1 MLYWPVIEFFGIFT
15 SLFLK
20 NFGKKLNIID
30 VYKFNMI
37 LVTNDDGYNS
47 VGIKQLYK
55 NAAMIDEAVM
65 VAPDS
70 MRSASGMTITFTRPM
85 RIQSLKNMGINGYS
99 ISGYPADTIT
109 IAQNVILPGRKI
121 DLVASGIN
129 LGSNISLRS
138 IYASGTISAAMAAAL
153 KGIKSMAF
161 SMVTD
166 KINANEDSDFTKAGI
181 YSRYIMEEY
190 FQNGF
195 PENADILNINFPGT
209 ITDDTEIKVVPMAT
223 SVFHDYLVHNTDPN
237 GKDYYWLGNEIE
249 KQEDKNTDYYVLM
262 EENNISV
269 TPLSIHGHSVT
280 DYRPTEKF
288 FDRVDDRVLANE
300 NGVA

>member
-1 MLYWPVIEFFGIFT
+1 
-15 SLFLK
+15 
-20 NFGKKLNIID
+20 
-30 VYKFNMI
+30 MI
-37 LVTNDDGYNS
+37 LVTNDDGYNA
-47 VGIKQLYK
+47 VGIKELYK
-55 NAAMIDEAVM
+55 NASLIDEAVM

-85 RIQSLKNMGINGYS
+85 RIQPIKNYGIKGYA

-138 IYASGTISAAMAAAL
+138 LYASGTISAAMAAAL
-153 KGIKSMAF
+153 RGIKSMAF
-161 SMVTD
+161 SMVTG
-166 KINANEDSDFTKAGI
+166 KINASEDSDFSKAGI

-190 FQNGF
+190 LQNGF
-195 PENADILNINFPGT
+195 PENADILNINFPEI
-209 ITDDTEIKVVPMAT
+209 ITDDTEIRVVPMAS

-249 KQEDKNTDYYVLM
+249 KHEDKNTDYYVLM

-269 TPLSIHGHSVT
+269 TPLSIHGHSVN

-288 FDRVDDRVLANE
+288 FAKVEERILENE
-300 NGVA
+300 DGIA

>member
-1 MLYWPVIEFFGIFT
+1 
-15 SLFLK
+15 
-20 NFGKKLNIID
+20 
-30 VYKFNMI
+30 MI
-37 LVTNDDGYNS
+37 LVTNDDGFNA
-47 VGIKQLYK
+47 VGIKELFK
-55 NAAMIDEAVM
+55 NASMIDEAIM

-85 RIQSLKNMGINGYS
+85 RIQPIKNADIKGYA

-109 IAQNVILPGRKI
+109 IAQNVILPGKNI

-153 KGIKSMAF
+153 KGIKAMAF

-166 KINANEDSDFTKAGI
+166 KINANSDSDFSKAGV

-190 FQNGF
+190 LQNGF
-195 PENADILNINFPGT
+195 PRNADVLNINFPEN
-209 ITDDTEIKVVPMAT
+209 ITDDTEIKVVPMAS
-223 SVFHDYLVHNTDPN
+223 SVFHDYLVHNIDPN

-280 DYRPTEKF
+280 DYAPTEKF
-288 FDRVDDRVLANE
+288 FENVQDRILEDQDGIA
-300 NGVA
+300 

>member
-1 MLYWPVIEFFGIFT
+1 
-15 SLFLK
+15 
-20 NFGKKLNIID
+20 
-30 VYKFNMI
+30 MI
-37 LVTNDDGYNS
+37 LVTNDDGYNA
-47 VGIKQLYK
+47 VGIKELYK
-55 NAAMIDEAVM
+55 NASMIDEAVM

-85 RIQSLKNMGINGYS
+85 RIQSLKNFGINGYS

-166 KINANEDSDFTKAGI
+166 KINANEDSDFSRAGI
-181 YSRYIMEEY
+181 YSRYIMEECL
-190 FQNGF
+190 QNGF
-195 PENADILNINFPGT
+195 PESADVLNINFPEN
-209 ITDDTEIKVVPMAT
+209 IADNTEIKVVPMAS
-223 SVFHDYLVHNTDPN
+223 SVFHDYLVHNKDPN

-249 KQEDKNTDYYVLM
+249 IQEDKNTDYYVLM
-262 EENNISV
+262 EEKNISV
-269 TPLSIHGHSVT
+269 TPLSIHGHNVT
-280 DYRPTEKF
+280 NYKPTEKF
-288 FDRVDDRVLANE
+288 FERVQERIME
-300 NGVA
+300 NQGGIA